1 MTESGATARGD
12 AALVDAVPLRKGR
25 PRDER
30 IDEDITAAALE
41 LLSTEGFDRF
51 SVEAVAAR
59 AGVAKTTVYR
69 RFPTRNDLI
78 VGALLRLNDELPPP
92 PAAGP
97 VRERLIGVLNGIRRR
112 TTESVRG
119 RILMQVVSEGLRDPA
134 LADLVH
140 HRVLAPRRQAL
151 RDVIADGIASG
162 ELRADVEV
170 DTVVPVLVGP
180 MLYLGMWSGA
190 AATKAVT
197 VEAVVD
203 LVLTGL
209 TAAPDLSSPR

>member
-1 MTESGATARGD
+1 MTVVTAVLGEP
-12 AALVDAVPLRKGR
+12 APLRKGR
-25 PRDER
+25 PRSER
-30 IDEDITAAALE
+30 IDEEITSAALD

-51 SVEAVAAR
+51 TVEAVAAC

-69 RFPTRNDLI
+69 RFPPGNDLI
-78 VGALLRLNDELPPP
+78 VGALVRLNDELPAP

-97 VRERLIGVLNGIRRR
+97 VRDRLVGVLHGIRRR

-140 HRVLAPRRQAL
+140 QRVLAPRRQVL
-151 RDVIADGIASG
+151 RDVITDGIASG
-162 ELRADVEV
+162 ELRSDVEV

-180 MLYLGMWSGA
+180 MLYLGMWSGSSV
-190 AATKAVT
+190 TQGVT
-197 VEAVVD
+197 VESVVD
-203 LVLTGL
+203 LVLSGL
-209 TAAPDLSSPR
+209 TADPAS

>member
-1 MTESGATARGD
+1 VRGH
-12 AALVDAVPLRKGR
+12 AAPLRKGR

-30 IDEDITAAALE
+30 IDEDVTSAALD

-51 SVEAVAAR
+51 SVEAVAVR

-78 VGALLRLNDELPPP
+78 VGALVRLNDELPSP

-97 VRERLIGVLNGIRRR
+97 VRDRLIAVLHGIRLR

-119 RILMQVVSEGLRDPA
+119 RILVQVASEGLRDPA

-140 HRVLAPRRQAL
+140 QRVLAPRRQVL

-162 ELRADVEV
+162 ELRADIEV

-180 MLYLGMWSGA
+180 MLYLGMWSGSSV
-190 AATKAVT
+190 TQGVT
-197 VEAVVD
+197 VESVVD
-203 LVLTGL
+203 LVLSGL
-209 TAAPDLSSPR
+209 TSAPEGSSAR

>member
-1 MTESGATARGD
+1 MTVGAAVRDEST
-12 AALVDAVPLRKGR
+12 PLRKGR

-78 VGALLRLNDELPPP
+78 VGALVRLNDELPAPP
-92 PAAGP
+92 PVGP

-112 TTESVRG
+112 TRESVRG
-119 RILMQVVSEGLRDPA
+119 RILIQVASEGLRDPA

-140 HRVLAPRRQAL
+140 QRVLAPRRQVL

-180 MLYLGMWSGA
+180 MLYLGMWSGS
-190 AATKAVT
+190 TITQGVT
-197 VEAVVD
+197 VESVVD
-203 LVLTGL
+203 LVLSGL
-209 TAAPDLSSPR
+209 TRASDS

>member
-1 MTESGATARGD
+1 MTMAATARKGD
-12 AALVDAVPLRKGR
+12 APLRKGR

-30 IDEDITAAALE
+30 IDEVITTAALD

-51 SVEAVAAR
+51 SVEAVAAL

-78 VGALLRLNDELPPP
+78 VGALLRLDDDLPRP

-97 VRERLIGVLNGIRRR
+97 VRERLIGLLKGIRRR
-112 TTESVRG
+112 TTESMRG
-119 RILMQVVSEGLRDPA
+119 RILLQVVSEGLRDPG
-134 LADLVH
+134 LAGLVH
-140 HRVLAPRRQAL
+140 ERVLAPRRQVL

-162 ELRADVEV
+162 ELRADVDV
-170 DTVVPVLVGP
+170 DAVVPVLVGP
-180 MLYLGMWSGA
+180 MLYLGMWSGST
-190 AATKAVT
+190 ATQDVT
-197 VEAVVD
+197 VESVVD

-209 TAAPDLSSPR
+209 TPAPGE

>member
-1 MTESGATARGD
+1 MTVAVERDGA
-12 AALVDAVPLRKGR
+12 PLRKGR

-30 IDEDITAAALE
+30 IDADITAAALD

-51 SVEAVAAR
+51 SVEAVAAL

-78 VGALLRLNDELPPP
+78 VGALVRLNYELPPP
-92 PAAGP
+92 PAPGP
-97 VRERLIGVLNGIRRR
+97 VRERLISVLNGIRHR

-140 HRVLAPRRQAL
+140 QRVLAPRRQVL
-151 RDVIADGIASG
+151 RDVITDGIASG

-170 DTVVPVLVGP
+170 DTVVPLLVGP
-180 MLYLGMWSGA
+180 MLYLGMWSGSA
-190 AATKAVT
+190 VTKNVT
-197 VEAVVD
+197 VESVVD

-209 TAAPDLSSPR
+209 TPATDS

>member
-1 MTESGATARGD
+1 MTLGAAVRGD
-12 AALVDAVPLRKGR
+12 AAPLRKGR

-30 IDEDITAAALE
+30 IDEDITAAALD

-97 VRERLIGVLNGIRRR
+97 VRERLIAVLDGIRRR

-170 DTVVPVLVGP
+170 DTVVPILVGP

-190 AATKAVT
+190 AATKGVT

-209 TAAPDLSSPR
+209 TPATDS

>member
-1 MTESGATARGD
+1 MTIGTAVRGD
-12 AALVDAVPLRKGR
+12 AAPLRKGR

-30 IDEDITAAALE
+30 IDEDITAAALD

-78 VGALLRLNDELPPP
+78 VGALLRLNDELPAP

-97 VRERLIGVLNGIRRR
+97 VRDRLLAVMHGIRQR
-112 TTESVRG
+112 TNESVRG

-140 HRVLAPRRQAL
+140 QRVLAPRRQVL

-162 ELRADVEV
+162 ELRADVEI

-180 MLYLGMWSGA
+180 MLYLGMWSGSA
-190 AATKAVT
+190 VAMNVT
-197 VEAVVD
+197 VDSVVD

-209 TAAPDLSSPR
+209 TPATGS

>member
-1 MTESGATARGD
+1 MTVLDTAGRGD
-12 AALVDAVPLRKGR
+12 ASRADAGPLRKGR

-41 LLSTEGFDRF
+41 LLSAEGFDRF

-78 VGALLRLNDELPPP
+78 VGALVRLNDELPPP
-92 PAAGP
+92 PAPGP
-97 VRERLIGVLNGIRRR
+97 VRERLIGVLNGIRHR

-140 HRVLAPRRQAL
+140 QRVLAPRRQVL
-151 RDVIADGIASG
+151 RDVITDGIASG

-170 DTVVPVLVGP
+170 DTVVPLLVGP
-180 MLYLGMWSGA
+180 MLYLGMWSGSA
-190 AATKAVT
+190 ITKNVT
-197 VEAVVD
+197 VESVVD

-209 TAAPDLSSPR
+209 IPATDS